1 MINFSGIKK
10 VGSWVSKNI
19 NAILIGIAIVVPLV
33 AACVLF
39 ADRLRLEN
47 KLTSTFYSLER
58 EVVKLQ
64 AGISQ
69 NDIRQWN
76 ILGVQKWI
84 EKNNKKLN
92 SETCYSYA
100 TLIVNESERQKIDV
114 SLILSIIEQESHYS
128 SNAES
133 WAGAVGLMGIMPETG
148 AWIARELGVTYSN
161 DILKTPEMSIRMG
174 TWFIAYLL
182 QKYGNDTISAAAHYN
197 GGNKQQTKYVMRQR
211 YKNTDEYK
219 LSIPQLDKKLS
230 DMKAE
235 LIASGKNEDEFR
247 YDEKYKY
254 TEDVYLGKTLEP
266 ETENY
271 IPSVMSRMRNIRHFL
286 SNPSGVH

>member
-19 NAILIGIAIVVPLV
+19 NTIQIGFAIVIPLV

-39 ADRLRLEN
+39 VDRLRLEN
-47 KLTSTFYSLER
+47 KLTSTFSSLER

-92 SETCYSYA
+92 SEICYSYA
-100 TLIVNESERQKIDV
+100 TLIVNESERQKVDV

-148 AWIARELGVTYSN
+148 AWIARELGVTYSD

-174 TWFIAYLL
+174 TWYIAYLL
-182 QKYGNDTISAAAHYN
+182 QKYRNDTISAAAHYN

-235 LIASGKNEDEFR
+235 LIASGKNEDELR

-271 IPSVMSRMRNIRHFL
+271 IPSVMSRMKQIRSFL

>member
-1 MINFSGIKK
+1 
-10 VGSWVSKNI
+10 
-19 NAILIGIAIVVPLV
+19 
-33 AACVLF
+33 
-39 ADRLRLEN
+39 
-47 KLTSTFYSLER
+47 
-58 EVVKLQ
+58 
-64 AGISQ
+64 
-69 NDIRQWN
+69 
-76 ILGVQKWI
+76 
-84 EKNNKKLN
+84 
-92 SETCYSYA
+92 
-100 TLIVNESERQKIDV
+100 
-114 SLILSIIEQESHYS
+114 
-128 SNAES
+128 
-133 WAGAVGLMGIMPETG
+133 MGIMPETG

-219 LSIPQLDKKLS
+219 LSIPQLDKKLA

-235 LIASGKNEDEFR
+235 LIASGKTEDELR